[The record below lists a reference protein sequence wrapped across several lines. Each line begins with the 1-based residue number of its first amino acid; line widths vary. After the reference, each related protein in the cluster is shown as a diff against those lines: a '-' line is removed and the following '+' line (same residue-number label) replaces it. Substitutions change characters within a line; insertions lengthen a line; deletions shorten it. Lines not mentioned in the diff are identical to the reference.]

1 MGSLKF
7 RFYFKLSKRL
17 KNHVGRKR
25 KIQTGDK
32 FGYWTVLSKADKR
45 RYLCRCQ
52 CGTVKAVDYGSLLS
66 GSSKSCGCLC
76 RSRHKKRDEARID
89 KRVLNQKLGR
99 LTPIKRLPGEVDS
112 AAKLRYLCKCD
123 CGREVVMTYG
133 QLKKTRSCGCLRKE
147 TSAALMDGIKEDGY
161 DRIQN
166 ARIDGTITY
175 SLEQKVR
182 KNNTSGVKGV
192 SRLKNGKYRAYIN
205 LRRRHI
211 HLGSFDTLEEAALA
225 RREGEKLYYEPI
237 LEKANKK

>member
-1 MGSLKF
+1 M
-7 RFYFKLSKRL
+7 
-17 KNHVGRKR
+17 GRKR
-25 KIQTGDK
+25 KIQIGDK

-66 GSSKSCGCLC
+66 GSSKSCGCLY
-76 RSRHKKRDEARID
+76 RARRREEDEARID
-89 KRVLNQKLGR
+89 ARLLGRKLGR

-112 AAKLRYLCKCD
+112 AANLRYLCKCD

-147 TSAALMDGIKEDGY
+147 TSAMLMDDIVEKGHDK
-161 DRIQN
+161 IQD

-175 SLEQKVR
+175 SLEQKIR
-182 KNNTSGVKGV
+182 RNNTSGVKGV

-205 LRRRHI
+205 LRRTQI
-211 HLGSFDTLEEAALA
+211 NLGYYDTLEEAALA